1 MVSVEGVDRRK
12 FPRLLLAHPDGQFDK
27 LEGLQFLWPKGGK
40 SQILDLSYSGL
51 AISSQGFLDQV
62 KLGDYIEAHILL
74 PGDDQQQIPVS
85 VRVVRKTAQVLG
97 FRIDSTSPEGRIKID
112 QVMKDVI
119 VAENIRRM
127 SPHLLH
133 SSLQCDVWYHGPFD
147 TNLFLWKDGL
157 SLVKAYI
164 EYDNT
169 VLVYEEGQF
178 RVART
183 ASTSDEAQGYGGPF
197 LIKNFTEQK
206 LSLGH
211 GWIDRLQRLLIR
223 IPEGK
228 EDIQLVF
235 DLLQKKKL
243 GI

>member
-1 MVSVEGVDRRK
+1 V
-12 FPRLLLAHPDGQFDK
+12 
-27 LEGLQFLWPKGGK
+27 
-40 SQILDLSYSGL
+40 
-51 AISSQGFLDQV
+51 AISSQGVIDFV
-62 KLGDYIEAHILL
+62 KLGDYIEGKLLL
-74 PGDDQQQIPVS
+74 PGEQQLQIPVS
-85 VRVVRKTAQVLG
+85 VRVVRKTAQLIG
-97 FRIDSTSPEGRIKID
+97 FRIDSTSHDGRIKVD
-112 QVMKDVI
+112 QTIKDLI
-119 VAENIRRM
+119 ISLNMRSL

-169 VLVYEEGQF
+169 VLVYEEGGF

-183 ASTSDEAQGYGGPF
+183 SSTADEALGYGGPF
-197 LIKNFTEQK
+197 VIKNFSEQR

-211 GWIDRLQRLLIR
+211 GWIDRLQRLLVR
-223 IPEGK
+223 ISDGR
-228 EDIQLVF
+228 DDVQLVF
-235 DLLQKKKL
+235 DLLQRKKL